1 MAENKDQRKVDNQ
14 NSDVGPNGAAPE
26 KSKPAD
32 DNGLHRAVS
41 ENLTANDKDVR
52 PVVDQKIDTDEADF
66 GDKDGQADLAA
77 EAANEERYEK
87 EGHANTA
94 DTDNDGV
101 DDLKLEPLPKWCIY
115 TLRFLKMLMLLM
127 IMFVEAF
134 MSGIFISVYGMWML
148 TNVTISPWYTFW
160 LIVGAFVLLFAL
172 NMLFVKVWADPIPK
186 YRQVKINKKK

>member
-1 MAENKDQRKVDNQ
+1 MAEEKDQRKVDNQ
-14 NSDVGPNGAAPE
+14 NSNVGPNGAASE

-52 PVVDQKIDTDEADF
+52 PVVYQKIDTDEADF

-77 EAANEERYEK
+77 EVTNEKRYEK

>member
-1 MAENKDQRKVDNQ
+1 MAEDKDQHKVDNQ
-14 NSDVGPNGAAPE
+14 NADVNPNGAAPE

-52 PVVDQKIDTDEADF
+52 PVVDQKIDDDNADF
-66 GDKDGQADLAA
+66 GDKDVQVNLDA
-77 EAANEERYEK
+77 EAANEEKYEK

-101 DDLKLEPLPKWCIY
+101 DDLKLEPLPKWGIY
-115 TLRFLKMLMLLM
+115 TLRFLKALMLLM

-148 TNVTISPWYTFW
+148 THATISSWCTFW

-172 NMLFVKVWADPIPK
+172 NMLFVKVWGDSIPK
-186 YRQVKINKKK
+186 YRQVRINKKK

>member
-1 MAENKDQRKVDNQ
+1 MAEDKDQHNVDNQ
-14 NSDVGPNGAAPE
+14 NADVSPNGAAPE

-41 ENLTANDKDVR
+41 ENLIANNKDVR
-52 PVVDQKIDTDEADF
+52 PVVDQKIDDDNSDF
-66 GDKDGQADLAA
+66 GDKDVQVSLDA

-101 DDLKLEPLPKWCIY
+101 DDLKLEPLPKWGIY
-115 TLRFLKMLMLLM
+115 TLRFLKALMLLM

-148 TNVTISPWYTFW
+148 THATISSWCTFW

-172 NMLFVKVWADPIPK
+172 NMLFVKVWGDSIPK
-186 YRQVKINKKK
+186 YRQVRINKKK

>member
-1 MAENKDQRKVDNQ
+1 MAEDKDQHKVDNQ
-14 NSDVGPNGAAPE
+14 NADVNPNGAAPE

-52 PVVDQKIDTDEADF
+52 PVVDQKIDDDNADF
-66 GDKDGQADLAA
+66 GDKDVQVNLDA

-87 EGHANTA
+87 EGHSNTA

-101 DDLKLEPLPKWCIY
+101 DDLKLEPLPKWGIY
-115 TLRFLKMLMLLM
+115 TLRFLKALMLLM

-134 MSGIFISVYGMWML
+134 MSGIFISVYCMWML
-148 TNVTISPWYTFW
+148 MHISPWCTFW

-172 NMLFVKVWADPIPK
+172 NMLFVKVWADSIPK

>member
-1 MAENKDQRKVDNQ
+1 MAEGKDQHKVDNQ
-14 NSDVGPNGAAPE
+14 NADVSPNGAAPE

-52 PVVDQKIDTDEADF
+52 PVVNQKMDDDNADF
-66 GDKDGQADLAA
+66 GDKDVQVSLDA

-101 DDLKLEPLPKWCIY
+101 DDLKLEPLPKWGIY
-115 TLRFLKMLMLLM
+115 TLRFLKALMLLM

-134 MSGIFISVYGMWML
+134 MSGIFISVYCMWML
-148 TNVTISPWYTFW
+148 THATISSWCTFW

>member
-1 MAENKDQRKVDNQ
+1 MAEDKDQHKVDNQ
-14 NSDVGPNGAAPE
+14 NSNVNPDGAAPE
-26 KSKPAD
+26 KSKPAY
-32 DNGLHRAVS
+32 DNGLHRSVS

-52 PVVDQKIDTDEADF
+52 PVVDQKIDDDNADF
-66 GDKDGQADLAA
+66 GDKDVQVSLDA

-101 DDLKLEPLPKWCIY
+101 DDLKLEPLPKWGIY
-115 TLRFLKMLMLLM
+115 TLRFLKALMLLM

-134 MSGIFISVYGMWML
+134 LSGIFISVYGMWML
-148 TNVTISPWYTFW
+148 THGTISPWCTFW
-160 LIVGAFVLLFAL
+160 LIVGAFALLFAL
-172 NMLFVKVWADPIPK
+172 NMLFVKVWGDSIPK

>member
-1 MAENKDQRKVDNQ
+1 MAEDKDQHKVDNQ
-14 NSDVGPNGAAPE
+14 NSDVNPDGAAPE

-32 DNGLHRAVS
+32 GNGLHRAVS

-52 PVVDQKIDTDEADF
+52 PVVDQKIDDDADF
-66 GDKDGQADLAA
+66 GDKDVQVSLDA

-101 DDLKLEPLPKWCIY
+101 DDLKLEPLPKWGIY
-115 TLRFLKMLMLLM
+115 TLRFLKALMLLM

-134 MSGIFISVYGMWML
+134 ISGIFISVYGMWML
-148 TNVTISPWYTFW
+148 THGTISPWCTFW
-160 LIVGAFVLLFAL
+160 LIVGAFVLLFAS
-172 NMLFVKVWADPIPK
+172 NMLFVKVWADSIPK

>member
-1 MAENKDQRKVDNQ
+1 MAEDKDQHKVDNQ
-14 NSDVGPNGAAPE
+14 NADVNPNGAAPE

-41 ENLTANDKDVR
+41 ENLTANNKDVR
-52 PVVDQKIDTDEADF
+52 PVVDQKIDDDNSDF
-66 GDKDGQADLAA
+66 GDKDAQVGLDA

-101 DDLKLEPLPKWCIY
+101 DDLKLEPLPKWGIY
-115 TLRFLKMLMLLM
+115 TLRFLKALMLLM

-148 TNVTISPWYTFW
+148 THATISSWCTFW

-172 NMLFVKVWADPIPK
+172 NMLFVKVWGDSIPK

>member
-1 MAENKDQRKVDNQ
+1 MAEDKDQHKVDSQ
-14 NSDVGPNGAAPE
+14 NPDVNPDGTASE
-26 KSKPAD
+26 KSNLAD
-32 DNGLHRAVS
+32 DNGLYRAVN
-41 ENLTANDKDVR
+41 ENLTANNKDVR
-52 PVVDQKIDTDEADF
+52 PVVDQKIDDDNADF
-66 GDKDGQADLAA
+66 GDKDVQVSLDA

-101 DDLKLEPLPKWCIY
+101 DDLKLEPLPKWGIY
-115 TLRFLKMLMLLM
+115 TLRFLKALMLLM

-148 TNVTISPWYTFW
+148 THATISSWCTFW

-172 NMLFVKVWADPIPK
+172 NMLFVKVWGDSIPK

>member
-1 MAENKDQRKVDNQ
+1 MAEDKDQHKVDNQ
-14 NSDVGPNGAAPE
+14 NSNVNPDGAAPE

-52 PVVDQKIDTDEADF
+52 PVVDQNIDDDNADF
-66 GDKDGQADLAA
+66 CDKDVQVSLDA

-101 DDLKLEPLPKWCIY
+101 DDLKLEPLPKWGIY
-115 TLRFLKMLMLLM
+115 TLRFLKALMLLM

-134 MSGIFISVYGMWML
+134 ISGIFISVYGMWML
-148 TNVTISPWYTFW
+148 THGTISPWCTFW
-160 LIVGAFVLLFAL
+160 LIVGAFVLLFAS
-172 NMLFVKVWADPIPK
+172 NMLFVKVWADSIPK